1 MSDLEKDKRH
11 STSVIT
17 DLRNFSKT
25 FKDYQN
31 ANDEKF
37 LDFIGEYYS
46 VLNTLATTISDK
58 VWMHSI
64 GDGILSIF
72 LDEED
77 HDKKGYAYIL
87 SAHRVL
93 NNMCSKFIEDN
104 PGTHISFGIG
114 ADSGNVWKV
123 GEGHLNTYVGT
134 VINRAARI
142 EALTKGFG
150 KATTAIGNSLY
161 LSLLRDFYPSVL
173 TLVEEAEDYD
183 TLLDESPETVLVSKK
198 FMLHYAYD
206 IPLKGIQASAP
217 IFRLSDSL
225 ALNDKLFWSVID
237 KLVGEEKKEQ
247 IKNIIG

>member
-1 MSDLEKDKRH
+1 MSDLEKNKRH
-11 STSVIT
+11 STAVIT

-31 ANDEKF
+31 SGDERF
-37 LDFIGEYYS
+37 MEFIEEYYFTINS
-46 VLNTLATTISDK
+46 LATTISEK

-64 GDGILSIF
+64 GDGILAIF
-72 LDEED
+72 LDKDD

-87 SAHRVL
+87 AAHKAL
-93 NNMCSKFIEDN
+93 NNLCRKFVEEN

-123 GEGHLNTYVGT
+123 GKGYLNTYVGT

-150 KATTAIGNSLY
+150 KATTAVGDSLY
-161 LSLLRDFYPSVL
+161 KSLLKEFYPSVL
-173 TLVEEAEDYD
+173 ELIEESEDYD
-183 TLLDESPETVLVSKK
+183 TLLDESPEAVLISKK
-198 FMLHYAYD
+198 FMLQYAYD
-206 IPLKGIQASAP
+206 IPLKGIQVNAP

-225 ALNDKLFWSVID
+225 AKNEKTFWSVMK
-237 KLVGEEKKEQ
+237 KLVGEEKKEK
-247 IKNIIG
+247 IKSIIE

>member
-1 MSDLEKDKRH
+1 MSDLEKNKRH

-31 ANDEKF
+31 ANDERF
-37 LDFIGEYYS
+37 LEFIEEYYNT
-46 VLNTLATTISDK
+46 LNTLATTISDK

-72 LDEED
+72 LNKED

-87 SAHRVL
+87 SAHRAL
-93 NNMCSKFIEDN
+93 NNLCSKFIEDN

-114 ADSGNVWKV
+114 ADSGSVWKV
-123 GEGHLNTYVGT
+123 GKGFLNTYVGT

-150 KATTAIGNSLY
+150 RATTAVGNSLY
-161 LSLLRDFYPSVL
+161 LSLLKEYYPSMY
-173 TLVEEAEDYD
+173 TLVKESDDYD
-183 TLLDESPETVLVSKK
+183 SLLNDNPEAVLISKK
-198 FMLHYAYD
+198 FMLQYAQD
-206 IPLKGIQASAP
+206 MPLKGIQSSAP

-225 ALNDKLFWSVID
+225 ALNDKLFWSILD
-237 KLVGEEKKEQ
+237 KLVGEEKREQ